1 MKKGNNLILNIELK
15 GLWSNVPHGTNPA
28 PTHFHT
34 DLQLVLS
41 SSLPVSSDFDFSHR
55 LLRFTRNRLSSS
67 LLDLFSPPVLH
78 FITSRCSAPS
88 QLHLPAINSDLHP
101 SASDAVGSIL
111 ASDAASTSA
120 ALHALHF
127 LKVVYFPVLG
137 KVVWQVIPSSAGS
150 DASGFNNP
158 HGVCGFESFYDSVNP
173 SHLKPLVW

>member
-1 MKKGNNLILNIELK
+1 MILFKFSSNKSRGNFLQ
-15 GLWSNVPHGTNPA
+15 
-28 PTHFHT
+28 FHT
-34 DLQLVLS
+34 GPTRLRPISTPTYNPSPS

-137 KVVWQVIPSSAGS
+137 KVFFTFPAIEL
-150 DASGFNNP
+150 D
-158 HGVCGFESFYDSVNP
+158 Y
-173 SHLKPLVW
+173 